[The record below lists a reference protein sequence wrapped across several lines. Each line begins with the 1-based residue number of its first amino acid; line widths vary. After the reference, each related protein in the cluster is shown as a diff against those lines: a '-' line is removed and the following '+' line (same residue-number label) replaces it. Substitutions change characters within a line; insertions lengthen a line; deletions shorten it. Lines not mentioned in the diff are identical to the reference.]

1 MPSPTQDEIERLK
14 SQLWEKLDTL
24 PQRDLIAR
32 SDADQWINY
41 MANVMPREAMWH
53 MIRAGG
59 VGGSEIGGLV
69 RNYLG
74 HRADHEFS
82 AHDWAL
88 GKLLRSTPT
97 IGTGVLLRGHQME
110 PIHAKRFYEEYGT
123 KRDVDAYN
131 KLANAKSRYTW
142 MRYSP
147 DDMVFFHNPTSFELP
162 DGNVIEVKNRLL
174 VDYKAPS
181 TVDANPRISFQYSCQ
196 LHQGALLCEE
206 NGIELFGTMLSQFD
220 WATWSLK
227 NDFVEINPEL
237 CDLVKEAGEH
247 YWGFVMRGEI
257 PPYINRKRLEIN
269 PSLRDRW
276 EDVART
282 LAQMKAMTTAIEKG
296 AEQLRE
302 NLLIGLG
309 LNDQRLDGQ
318 SVSFPDAMNITAST
332 SINEDAVYEV
342 LEPEEI
348 EPLLVKEKTTKYDA
362 DAMVAF
368 LKAQGVDVKQFRK
381 QTKIDP
387 ALAFEYLAQRGED
400 PEKFIKET
408 LRINVA
414 PAMKER
420 VQDWYQE
427 GFGDVQLPD
436 VTEDLMR
443 SADDDE
449 IERRQAQPAGQRNGT
464 N

>member
-1 MPSPTQDEIERLK
+1 M
-14 SQLWEKLDTL
+14 
-24 PQRDLIAR
+24 
-32 SDADQWINY
+32 
-41 MANVMPREAMWH
+41 
-53 MIRAGG
+53 
-59 VGGSEIGGLV
+59 
-69 RNYLG
+69 
-74 HRADHEFS
+74 
-82 AHDWAL
+82 
-88 GKLLRSTPT
+88 
-97 IGTGVLLRGHQME
+97 
-110 PIHAKRFYEEYGT
+110 
-123 KRDVDAYN
+123 
-131 KLANAKSRYTW
+131 
-142 MRYSP
+142 
-147 DDMVFFHNPTSFELP
+147 
-162 DGNVIEVKNRLL
+162 
-174 VDYKAPS
+174 
-181 TVDANPRISFQYSCQ
+181 
-196 LHQGALLCEE
+196 
-206 NGIELFGTMLSQFD
+206 
-220 WATWSLK
+220 
-227 NDFVEINPEL
+227 
-237 CDLVKEAGEH
+237 KEAGEH

-282 LAQMKAMTTAIEKG
+282 LAQMKAMTAAIEKG